1 MTGKLNP
8 ARWIL
13 QTHRTGN
20 RIKAPTAAAGAG
32 ALISMAVLATALGCG
47 AHATAEG
54 GGKGKTSTVST
65 APSTLATSVATP
77 AVTATPYGGEGP

>member
-1 MTGKLNP
+1 
-8 ARWIL
+8 
-13 QTHRTGN
+13 
-20 RIKAPTAAAGAG
+20 
-32 ALISMAVLATALGCG
+32 VLATALGCG